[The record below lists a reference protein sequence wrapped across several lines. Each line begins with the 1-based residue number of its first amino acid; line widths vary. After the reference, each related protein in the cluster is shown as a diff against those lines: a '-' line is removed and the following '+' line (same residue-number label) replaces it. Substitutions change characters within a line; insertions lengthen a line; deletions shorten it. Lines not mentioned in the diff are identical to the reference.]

1 MDALK
6 KPSQATS
13 HTLKLSFFQYL
24 LIDHFVLATRRHN
37 RLKCFLE
44 EHFHFY
50 EIQMFLVYI
59 HRIIDEILREDTKIF
74 KNKNAHSQIISPHVA
89 VEKQFVTLSYLY
101 TDLDF
106 LFKTELNA
114 NCKSLKLC
122 KYVQI

>member
-1 MDALK
+1 MDAPQ

-89 VEKQFVTLSYLY
+89 VE
-101 TDLDF
+101 
-106 LFKTELNA
+106 
-114 NCKSLKLC
+114 
-122 KYVQI
+122 